1 MPGRALMILAT
12 LLLPLSARAD
22 GGLAR
27 LVVESGELRLTVFSS
42 PTPLRAGPVDLSVM
56 VQDRETLE
64 PMLDRRVEL
73 RLVPSAGGRSLEVA
87 AIRGHSTNR
96 LLYSA
101 LVDLPDPGRWRVEV
115 EVTGAR
121 EPGPEPR
128 RRPVLLADE
137 ELSLLDLPDEH
148 EHCVGPHIHR
158 RSQVPDPDLGRGQRL
173 RDRAAVRARELR

>member
-12 LLLPLSARAD
+12 LLVPLSARAD

-27 LVVESGELRLTVFSS
+27 LVVDSGEFRLTVFSS

-101 LVDLPDPGRWRVEV
+101 LVDLPDPGRWRIEV

-121 EPGPEPR
+121 AGARESFEVWVVAE
-128 RRPVLLADE
+128 RPAVLALWPYWA
-137 ELSLLDLPDEH
+137 LPLIAIGIFGLH
-148 EHCVGPHIHR
+148 QW
-158 RSQVPDPDLGRGQRL
+158 RSQKLRRLNPGRVG
-173 RDRAAVRARELR
+173 

>member
-64 PMLDRRVEL
+64 PMLDQRVEL
-73 RLVPSAGGRSLEVA
+73 RLGPSEGGRTLEVA
-87 AIRGHSTNR
+87 ATREDSTNR
-96 LLYSA
+96 LFYSA
-101 LVDLPDPGRWRVEV
+101 LVDLPDPGRWRIEV

-121 EPGPEPR
+121 GGARESFELWVDAERPALLTLWPYWALPLVVIGVFGLHQWRSQKLRRLNPGP
-128 RRPVLLADE
+128 
-137 ELSLLDLPDEH
+137 
-148 EHCVGPHIHR
+148 VG
-158 RSQVPDPDLGRGQRL
+158 
-173 RDRAAVRARELR
+173 